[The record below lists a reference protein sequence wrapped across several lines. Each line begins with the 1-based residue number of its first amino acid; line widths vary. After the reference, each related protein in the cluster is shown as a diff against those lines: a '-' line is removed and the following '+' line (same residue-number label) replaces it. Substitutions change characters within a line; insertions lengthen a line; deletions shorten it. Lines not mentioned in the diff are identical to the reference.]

1 MGITKQNGTYS
12 IDYYVRDASGALRRR
27 RENVGTSHKLAKEL
41 LTKRQAEVNEKRFFP
56 ERHETRVLFS
66 DAAKAFLEW
75 ARVNISAHGHT
86 RYKCSM
92 ESLNAAFGSR
102 FLDQVTP
109 ADIERYKADRVK
121 TVEPSTINRDLMVL
135 KRLYNLILKGRLLP
149 DTRIVESL
157 PTRIALMRE
166 NNKRLRY
173 LSGKEYAEILMACE
187 RLKQKRRACLRTRV
201 LDIKSIIVT
210 AVHTGM
216 RRNEIL
222 GLKWSDVDLGGRV
235 ITIHE
240 GKWGSSRH
248 VPINS
253 VLAQTLEG
261 VPRHIESPYVFYHRE
276 NGEGA
281 GHRFTEL
288 KRAWQRVLK
297 EASIENLR
305 FHDLR
310 HTCASWLVMKG
321 VPLQTVQQ
329 ILGHKSFVTT
339 LRYAH
344 MAPELRNEAVERLC
358 EVADGRFLDTS
369 THPLRVPR
377 MDAMQ
382 PARAQGVLVR
392 AVGIEPT
399 THGLKNRCSPAEL
412 RPQTAFKRLSKNCT
426 HLH

>member
-1 MGITKQNGTYS
+1 MGIIRHNGTYS
-12 IDYYVRDASGALRRR
+12 IDYYVRDSNGAVRRK
-27 RENVGTSHKLAKEL
+27 REKVGTNYKLAKEL
-41 LTKRQAEVNEKRFFP
+41 LTKRQAEVNEKKLFP
-56 ERHETRVLFS
+56 ERQETKVLFS

-75 ARVNISAHGHT
+75 ARVNISARGHE

-92 ESLNAAFGSR
+92 ESLSAAFGTR
-102 FLDQVTP
+102 TLDQLTP
-109 ADIERYKADRVK
+109 ADVERYKADRVK
-121 TVEPSTINRDLMVL
+121 TVEPGTVNRDLMVL

-149 DTRIVESL
+149 DTKIVESL

-187 RLKQKRRACLRTRV
+187 RLKQKRRTCLRTRV
-201 LDIKSIIVT
+201 LDMKSIIVT

-216 RRNEIL
+216 RRNEVL

-253 VLAQTLEG
+253 VLAKTLEG
-261 VPRHIESPYVFYHRE
+261 VPRHIESPFVFYHRE
-276 NGEGA
+276 QGDSA
-281 GHRFTEL
+281 GHRFMEL
-288 KRAWQRVLK
+288 KRAWRRVLK
-297 EASIENLR
+297 EASIDNLR

-344 MAPELRNEAVERLC
+344 MAPELRSEAAERLC
-358 EVADGRFLDTS
+358 EVADGHFLDTS
-369 THPLRVPR
+369 RTPRRATGTNPLQTSEP
-377 MDAMQ
+377 
-382 PARAQGVLVR
+382 QGVLVR
-392 AVGIEPT
+392 ADPPHPFT
-399 THGLKNRCSPAEL
+399 
-412 RPQTAFKRLSKNCT
+412 RL
-426 HLH
+426 